1 MGFIFSHFVEFLGLQ
16 SLFYVIV
23 HLFKFLL
30 PESQSIHRDH
40 NAACLFILFAHSVDE
55 MYLTRVFINY
65 NAMCVCVCV
74 CVFLFIRSFFRFMFA
89 SSKYITQTNVID

>member
-16 SLFYVIV
+16 SLFYAIV

-40 NAACLFILFAHSVDE
+40 NAACLFFLFAHSVDE

-65 NAMCVCVCV
+65 NAMYVCVCV
-74 CVFLFIRSFFRFMFA
+74 YAYFCSFVRSFVLCSPRQNTSPKQM
-89 SSKYITQTNVID
+89 